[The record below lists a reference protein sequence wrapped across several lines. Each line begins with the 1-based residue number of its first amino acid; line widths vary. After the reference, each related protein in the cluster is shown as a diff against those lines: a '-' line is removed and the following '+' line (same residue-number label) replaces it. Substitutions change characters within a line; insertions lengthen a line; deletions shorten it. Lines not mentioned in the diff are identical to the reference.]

1 MKKLFALLLVA
12 VMCFSLVACG
22 GNEPQT
28 DNSGSQQEQSD
39 SKNDKEINIKKV
51 DVVGTWKNTSSKDH
65 GFVMT
70 VNEDG
75 TGEIALSGEQ
85 TLSITWEKTDEE
97 MICNTGSKELTF
109 KIRANNGI
117 VEMSYND
124 GYYVVVSEQDYE
136 NTIEC
141 VELTLDNWQQYF
153 EIKPYAEPQT
163 DDFDEISDLMIYC
176 TLVLKDE
183 YANAY
188 AGSDGAI
195 ETSFGGQYRCPIEY
209 NSATKELTLGTPY
222 TEEENNQAGYGVS
235 TETSTNTTKLT
246 HYREYGFG
254 IGGGSGCAPDT
265 FKVEGDIAAGD
276 AYYYETIEVTRIQGN
291 LYFKK

>member
-12 VMCFSLVACG
+12 VMCFSLAACG

-28 DNSGSQQEQSD
+28 DNSGSQQEQS
-39 SKNDKEINIKKV
+39 SNKNDKEINIKKV
-51 DVVGTWKNTSSKDH
+51 DVVGTWVNTSSNDH

-70 VNEDG
+70 INEDG
-75 TGEIALSGEQ
+75 TGTIILGEQ
-85 TLSITWEKTDEE
+85 ELTITWEKTDEE
-97 MICNTGSKELTF
+97 IICNTGSKELTF
-109 KIRANNGI
+109 KIRANNGV
-117 VEMSYND
+117 VEISYKD

-141 VELTLDNWQQYF
+141 VELTLENWQQYF
-153 EIKPYAEPQT
+153 EIKHYAEPQT
-163 DDFDEISDLMIYC
+163 NDFDEIFGLMISS

-188 AGSDGAI
+188 AGSDGAV
-195 ETSFGGQYRCPIEY
+195 EASFGDKYYCPIEY

-222 TEEENNQAGYGVS
+222 TKEESEQKGYYPS
-235 TETSTNTTKLT
+235 TETVTNTNNLT
-246 HYREYGFG
+246 YYREYGFG
-254 IGGGSGCAPDT
+254 IGGGVGCWRDT
-265 FKVEGDIAAGD
+265 VKVEGDIVTAD
-276 AYYYETIEVTRIQGN
+276 TAYYDIIEITRIQGN